1 MDLERYGTSGDI
13 QELLSIR
20 DRIDDILGL
29 DSADVVTPRADL
41 VDVGDAYQLI
51 VEVPGVQQEDL
62 EIGLEGRELTV
73 AGIREP
79 LSGEADILFSER
91 PSGHFQRTVEL
102 SGEVDR
108 DGATAHLSDGLLIV
122 TLPKTD

>member
-29 DSADVVTPRADL
+29 GSADVVTPRADL
-41 VDVGDAYQLI
+41 VDAGDAYQLI

-62 EIGLEGRELTV
+62 EIGLEGLELTV

-79 LSGEADILFSER
+79 ISIEAEIVFSER

-102 SGEVDR
+102 PGEVDR

-122 TLPKTD
+122 TLPKVD